1 MTVLLQIMHVI
12 SFYFLDILIKKKR
25 TRVQNQGLIQREEIK
40 NLSGVR

>member
-1 MTVLLQIMHVI
+1 MTVLLQIMHII
-12 SFYFLDILIKKKR
+12 SFYFLDLLIKKKG